1 MTRRFD
7 LSSPERQ
14 GRHDVPIEVLERL
27 DREAQAAGITLLV
40 IGAAAR
46 DLVIHALLDQPP
58 HRATRDVD
66 IAVAT
71 NSLEDHRVFLSSLST
86 AASSAHR
93 VTVLGVTVDVV
104 PFGAVE
110 QSGQVR
116 FEDDHLLDVTGLQE
130 ADAHADH
137 VVVEPGLEV
146 RVAPLEAL
154 ATLKLLA
161 WRDRRADSTKD
172 AIDLRAILDAGS
184 EGPYEDLSWA
194 DQHALDATDSDIILA
209 GAYRIGRVSRAMFT
223 PPRAEP
229 VRSVLLDDDLMIRL
243 RRDMG
248 GQTLTGDLLS
258 AYRAGFLGDPI
269 R

>member
-93 VTVLGVTVDVV
+93 VTVFGVTVDVV

-161 WRDRRADSTKD
+161 WRTAEQTAPRTPSTFGRSSMQ
-172 AIDLRAILDAGS
+172 AARVRTRISAGLTS
-184 EGPYEDLSWA
+184 TPWTRPTATSSWRV
-194 DQHALDATDSDIILA
+194 HTGSA
-209 GAYRIGRVSRAMFT
+209 G
-223 PPRAEP
+223 
-229 VRSVLLDDDLMIRL
+229 
-243 RRDMG
+243 
-248 GQTLTGDLLS
+248 
-258 AYRAGFLGDPI
+258 
-269 R
+269 